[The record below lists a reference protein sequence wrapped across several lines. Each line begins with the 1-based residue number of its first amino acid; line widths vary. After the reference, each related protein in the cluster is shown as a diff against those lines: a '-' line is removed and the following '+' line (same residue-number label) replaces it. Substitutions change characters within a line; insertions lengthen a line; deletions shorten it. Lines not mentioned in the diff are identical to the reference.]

1 MSLYSKEDIQC
12 YRHQAL
18 ELSRDKLDNSVLS
31 KRWKNAT
38 LTAHTHT
45 QKTLKKQQHQT
56 ECIFEK
62 TVYISIEPDFS
73 RICLNTNIQ
82 SVRTRLTF

>member
-18 ELSRDKLDNSVLS
+18 ELSRDKLDNSALS
-31 KRWKNAT
+31 KCWKNAT

-45 QKTLKKQQHQT
+45 KDVKKNNNIKLNAYLRKQ
-56 ECIFEK
+56 
-62 TVYISIEPDFS
+62 SIYH
-73 RICLNTNIQ
+73 
-82 SVRTRLTF
+82 